1 MMPDMFL
8 YLPCLELASCSCSC
22 KQWLDI
28 LKHGFSW
35 NEYCMG
41 FRLPMPLCSYEA
53 LRRYA
58 ACLAIMGRC
67 LLRYKVYVDRRRNV
81 PWHRPLCDATG
92 VCDLSGLGGPSCM
105 SRNGFA
111 SPLREHLQTLFLFFG
126 ALPCDY
132 VAALHT
138 VWRPGKDFALG
149 DVLLIQ
155 NGVPLIGSMCK
166 DPVTNRCAVSIGCIC
181 PNGFGGHVVDY
192 DFDVYELIMSY
203 HVNSHG
209 QAIDVCYN
217 GVCHD
222 QIGVEMVGPFGS
234 ANAAAAVAAL
244 RPHLYDL
251 ALSREFMGDVAVYT
265 FNSFV
270 DVVSVC
276 IQSIERPGLGHR
288 FFLPCFLYWKGLECV
303 GDDGASTQVSGGVEA
318 SSPGSDDV
326 CVDDEGSGESDGSAT
341 SLTSGSE

>member
-1 MMPDMFL
+1 
-8 YLPCLELASCSCSC
+8 
-22 KQWLDI
+22 
-28 LKHGFSW
+28 
-35 NEYCMG
+35 
-41 FRLPMPLCSYEA
+41 MPLCSYEA

-67 LLRYKVYVDRRRNV
+67 LLRYKVFVDRRRNV
-81 PWHRPLCDATG
+81 PWHRPVCDATG

-111 SPLREHLQTLFLFFG
+111 SSLRESLENLFLFFG
-126 ALPCDY
+126 ALPYDY

-138 VWRPGKDFALG
+138 LWRPGKDFALG

-155 NGVPLIGSMCK
+155 KGVPFIGNMCK
-166 DPVTNRCAVSIGCIC
+166 DPVTSRCAVSIGYIC
-181 PNGFGGHVVDY
+181 PNGYGGHIA
-192 DFDVYELIMSY
+192 DFNFEVYELIMSY

-209 QAIDVCYN
+209 QAIDVCYI

-222 QIGVEMVGPFGS
+222 QIGVEMAGPFGF
-234 ANAAAAVAAL
+234 ANAVAAVAAL
-244 RPHLYDL
+244 HPHLYDL
-251 ALSREFMGDVAVYT
+251 ALSRESVGDVAVYT

-276 IQSIERPGLGHR
+276 IQSIESPTLGHR
-288 FFLPCFLYWKGLECV
+288 FFLPCFSYWKGLECV
-303 GDDGASTQVSGGVEA
+303 GGDSDSSQVSAGVEA
-318 SSPGSDDV
+318 SSPDSDDV
-326 CVDDEGSGESDGSAT
+326 FVDDGDSSESDGSAT

>member
-8 YLPCLELASCSCSC
+8 DLPCLELVSCSCSC

-35 NEYCMG
+35 KEYCMG
-41 FRLPMPLCSYEA
+41 FKLPMPLCSYEA

-58 ACLAIMGRC
+58 ACLVIVGRC
-67 LLRYKVYVDRRRNV
+67 LLRYKVYVDRRRSV

-92 VCDLSGLGGPSCM
+92 VCDLLGLGGPSCM

-155 NGVPLIGSMCK
+155 NGVPFIGSMCK
-166 DPVTNRCAVSIGCIC
+166 DPVTSRCAVSIGYIC
-181 PNGFGGHVVDY
+181 PNGYGGHVLDY

-203 HVNSHG
+203 HVNTRG

-222 QIGVEMVGPFGS
+222 QIGIDMVGPSVRRMPLLPLQRCAPTYTIWRCRVRSWVTWLLILSTLLWMLFPF
-234 ANAAAAVAAL
+234 VFRVL
-244 RPHLYDL
+244 RGRGMAIDSFYL
-251 ALSREFMGDVAVYT
+251 AFYIGK
-265 FNSFV
+265 
-270 DVVSVC
+270 
-276 IQSIERPGLGHR
+276 GLGVWEPMVLRLR
-288 FFLPCFLYWKGLECV
+288 FLVASRRRRLEARLSAWTMKGLV
-303 GDDGASTQVSGGVEA
+303 NQIAV
-318 SSPGSDDV
+318 PRR
-326 CVDDEGSGESDGSAT
+326 
-341 SLTSGSE
+341 